1 MIHFFPPK
9 RLIQEGSNFLTL
21 LFKMLHLGK
30 AGRGEYSLLERLGAG
45 SWFTVYH
52 RFAVQVYLSN
62 AERKMQYMK
71 SNSHIF

>member
-21 LFKMLHLGK
+21 LFKRLHLGK

-45 SWFTVYH
+45 SWFTLYH
-52 RFAVQVYLSN
+52 RFAVQVYFQMLREKCN
-62 AERKMQYMK
+62 T
-71 SNSHIF
+71 

>member
-21 LFKMLHLGK
+21 LFKMLHLEK

-45 SWFTVYH
+45 SWFTLYH
-52 RFAVQVYLSN
+52 RFAVQVHFQMLREKYN
-62 AERKMQYMK
+62 T
-71 SNSHIF
+71 

>member
-30 AGRGEYSLLERLGAG
+30 AGRGEYSSLERLGAG
-45 SWFTVYH
+45 SWFTLYH
-52 RFAVQVYLSN
+52 RFTVQVYFQMLREKCN
-62 AERKMQYMK
+62 T
-71 SNSHIF
+71 